1 MEKLTRLF
9 GRSIRFAYHC
19 FDRIVIRGYLSTLSR
34 PENLV
39 YFFRTIK
46 QVECIRKEMLRKRT
60 DQYLSWVNAYTRN
73 HEIPMVWAQK
83 DIRKKDDLAPLRT
96 RMQREGRVGVYYVL
110 KSMEQGPSFRIVKP
124 KYPVADPTWRI
135 VAAQRSR
142 YTHLYFYIIDDV
154 LGPFSMRIGAY
165 LPFYATYYLNGHDI
179 IAPMLAAEDVRFRMK
194 ENAFVSVG
202 DPGALQTAAD
212 SIDPRRI
219 QERMDYWTFML
230 GPKFAQHEREGMDL
244 RRYYYINQIEYA
256 QNIVFKRNH
265 PIHSIFER
273 SCDLGLARITT
284 QRIANI
290 FGWRITKLTKG
301 KHQVL
306 LDRMDHGHH
315 VLRAYSKNASVK
327 QYEKDNTFLRIET
340 CSNNLKD
347 FRQKKSLEYLPEV
360 AEKLQAVNDRFAD
373 AQTENL
379 NVEMDYPLLD
389 KLAQPCRLKSQR
401 MAGIRLENDRIIR
414 LLEILMHSS
423 CHLGGVS
430 AAEIHQSILD
440 AHNLT
445 PQQYTRN
452 QLAYD
457 LRKLR
462 AHGLI
467 ERLNNR
473 YVYALSDYGRKAAA
487 MLVIVRNRVIHPI
500 AGSLFESPP
509 NSAMKPNSTLHAQ
522 YRRTTKSFNELIALL
537 KAA

>member
-9 GRSIRFAYHC
+9 GRSIRFAYHG

-34 PENLV
+34 PENIV

-46 QVECIRKEMLRKRT
+46 QVDCISKETLRQRT
-60 DQYLSWVNAYTRN
+60 DQYLNWVNAYTGN
-73 HEIPMVWAQK
+73 HQIPIVWAEK
-83 DIRKKDDLAPLRT
+83 DVRKKDDLAPLRT
-96 RMQREGRVGVYYVL
+96 RMHREGRTGVYYVL

-124 KYPVADPTWRI
+124 KFPVDDPSWRI
-135 VAAQRSR
+135 VAAQRCR

-179 IAPMLAAEDVRFRMK
+179 IAPMLTAEEVRFRMK
-194 ENAFVSVG
+194 DNAFVSVA
-202 DPGALQTAAD
+202 DPAALQAAAER
-212 SIDPRRI
+212 IDPRCI
-219 QERMDYWTFML
+219 QKRLDYWTFML
-230 GPKFAQHEREGMDL
+230 GPKFAQHERDGMDL
-244 RRYYYINQIEYA
+244 RRYYYINQVEYA
-256 QNIVFKRNH
+256 QNIVFKRNR

-290 FGWRITKLTKG
+290 FGWRVTKRTKG
-301 KHQVL
+301 KHQVVL
-306 LDRMDHGHH
+306 EQMARGHH
-315 VLRAYSKNASVK
+315 VLRAYSKNAFVK

-347 FRQKKSLEYLPEV
+347 FRQKKSLEFLPEV

-373 AQTENL
+373 AQAENL
-379 NVEMDYPLLD
+379 NVEMDYPLLE

-401 MAGIRLENDRIIR
+401 VAGIRLENDRIIR
-414 LLEILMHSS
+414 LLEALMHSS
-423 CHLGGVS
+423 SQLNGVS
-430 AAEIHQSILD
+430 AAGLHQAILE
-440 AHNLT
+440 AHQLT
-445 PQQYTRN
+445 PEQYTRN

-467 ERLNNR
+467 ERPDNR
-473 YVYALSDYGRKAAA
+473 YVYALSGYGRKAAA
-487 MLVIVRNRVIHPI
+487 MLVIVRNRILRPI
-500 AGSLFESPP
+500 AGSLFDRPPKSNLKP
-509 NSAMKPNSTLHAQ
+509 NSALQAQ
-522 YRRTTKSFNELIALL
+522 YRRTTKSFNDLIDLL

>member
-487 MLVIVRNRVIHPI
+487 MLVIVRNRVIRPI